1 MFLKRLDIKG
11 FKSFAEDTEI
21 VLNPGINIIVGPNGC
36 GKSNIVDAV
45 RWVLGE
51 INVRHLRGQ
60 KGEDVIFH
68 GSDRKRSQGMA
79 SVELTLDNS
88 QKLLPLDFNEI
99 TLGRKVFRSGE
110 SEFFLNKSRVRM
122 KDIAALFTGTGV
134 GRKGYSIISQGELEQ
149 VLNGQAMDRRLMLE
163 EASGIIRYR
172 QQRDEVK
179 QRIQASANDLLR
191 LNDILAELGQ
201 RKNELG
207 RKAEKA
213 SAYQVLSTRLEE
225 QERKLLLEEISHIK
239 ARLDPQRQASSSEQE
254 QLQVLL
260 QSLQERE
267 ESLRQE
273 EEQLQDTML
282 SYKELREAK
291 HQAEA
296 QLAALETEIRLAQER
311 IKNCGER
318 CQTAERD
325 EEKYRSMLDNF
336 SRELEERQADFQ
348 SQQANYLDKVEEMR
362 GLEQVIADEKEH
374 LQAARQGMEEAK
386 AAIFSKVQAE
396 TNLHNQVKKS
406 EESLRRSGDRKERL
420 NHTAGELS
428 ERLRVNTQE
437 GRHGLEE
444 KARRDAQYQ
453 TLEAQVNNLEYRRQE
468 LEAELKGL
476 DDAYR
481 KEGEEASLIESRL
494 AVIRTMERDL
504 TGYSQAVKQ
513 LMRAEKEGRFPG
525 MLGLMGEIITVPPGL
540 ELAMEVAVGKG
551 LENVVMEKME
561 QARTAIEWLKQ
572 RRAGRITFLPL
583 DSLKVQ
589 KVPPSVLEQCQ
600 GQKGVLGLG
609 SQLVTFDS
617 RFEKAVEYLLGRV
630 LVVEDAQ
637 QAIRLF
643 KGLHYS
649 LRIVSLEGEAINLAG
664 AISGGTRAS
673 QENSP
678 LQRKGEEKR
687 LLSQYEQKQKL
698 RDKNRQ
704 VRSRLASQ
712 LEELL
717 HDLQIVKDQFVESR
731 LRNEMLGKQLLDLE
745 KERRLFEEERF
756 RTLQSLDELDHEI
769 TSLEG
774 ELAELQERAQTVQ
787 DESQSMSKNLE
798 EMREQMETLQR
809 DHEVKKER
817 LHSFRE
823 QLGMKEKELETARG
837 NIQQFTQVRNS
848 YQQSCQQAASLRNK
862 LDEEIIREQDRI
874 EAMENDVEIAGAG
887 LQVLAL
893 ELQELEEQDKTR
905 RSRVARMRREMGPV
919 KQDISTREIRLREL
933 EMSIARAETEL
944 DGASRKWREKYHSPP
959 PSPAETLATSSE
971 ISELEQDIAAINEEI
986 ELLGPVDL
994 ESIREFAELNQR
1006 YDFLHGQYQ
1015 DLCEARDSL
1024 YILLKETEKLMEK
1037 DFAHFFLLA
1046 SESFHQTFT
1055 EIFRGGE
1062 ASLRL
1067 ESSPDRL
1074 EAGVNIEVKLPGK
1087 KAQGLNLL
1095 SGGER
1100 ALTCM
1105 AFVFSL
1111 LRLKPVPFCILD
1123 EIDASLDDSNLH
1135 RFTAFIKTMA
1145 DDVQFIVITHRQST
1159 IESGEMIYGITMP
1172 ENGVSSVLTLDLREA
1187 SDLAG

>member
-88 QKLLPLDFNEI
+88 QNLLPLDFNEI

-110 SEFFLNKSRVRM
+110 SEFYLNKSKVRM
-122 KDIAALFTGTGV
+122 KDIASLFTGTGV

-213 SAYQVLSTRLEE
+213 SAYQVLSSKLEA
-225 QERKLLLEEISHIK
+225 QERKLLLEEIGHIK
-239 ARLDPQRQASSSEQE
+239 ARLDPQRQAFSSEQE
-254 QLQVLL
+254 ELQVLL
-260 QSLQERE
+260 QNLQDRE
-267 ESLRQE
+267 EALRQE

-291 HQAEA
+291 HDAEA
-296 QLAALETEIRLAQER
+296 ELAALETEIRLAQER
-311 IKNCGER
+311 IKNSGDR
-318 CQTAERD
+318 CQTAQRD

-336 SRELEERQADFQ
+336 TRELDERQADFQ
-348 SQQANYLDKVEEMR
+348 SQQANYLDKLGEMQ
-362 GLEQVIADEKEH
+362 GLEQVIADEESH
-374 LQAARQGMEEAK
+374 LRATRQSMEDAK
-386 AAIFSKVQAE
+386 AMIFRKVQDE
-396 TNLHNQVKKS
+396 TNLHNQVKKL
-406 EESLRRSGDRKERL
+406 EESLRKAGDRKERIH
-420 NHTAGELS
+420 HTAGEIG

-437 GRHGLEE
+437 GQQVLEE
-444 KARRDAQYQ
+444 KSKQDGQYQ
-453 TLEAQVNNLEYRRQE
+453 TLEAQVNDMENRRQE

-476 DDAYR
+476 DDEYR

-525 MLGLMGEIITVPPGL
+525 MLGLMGEIIKVPPGL
-540 ELAMEVAVGKG
+540 ELAVEVAVGKG

-561 QARTAIEWLKQ
+561 QARTAIEWLKHK
-572 RRAGRITFLPL
+572 RAGRITFLPL
-583 DSLKVQ
+583 DLLKVQ
-589 KVPPSVLEQCQ
+589 TVPPSVLEQCL

-609 SQLVTFDS
+609 SQLVSFDS
-617 RFEKAVEYLLGRV
+617 RYEKAVEYLLGRV
-630 LVVEDAQ
+630 LMVEDVQ
-637 QAIRLF
+637 QAIGLF
-643 KGLHYS
+643 KGLRYP

-664 AISGGTRAS
+664 AISGGTRPS

-687 LLSQYEQKQKL
+687 LLSQYDQNQKR

-704 VRSRLASQ
+704 VRARLASQ

-717 HDLQIVKDQFVESR
+717 HELQLFKDQFVESR
-731 LRNEMLGKQLLDLE
+731 LRCEMLSKQVLNLE
-745 KERRLFEEERF
+745 KEKRLLDEERVK
-756 RTLQSLDELDHEI
+756 TLQSLDELDREI
-769 TSLEG
+769 VSLEG
-774 ELAELQERAQTVQ
+774 EFEELRVRAQMVQ
-787 DESQSMSKNLE
+787 DESQNMSKNLE
-798 EMREQMETLQR
+798 EMREEMELLQR

-823 QLGMKEKELETARG
+823 QLAMKEKELETAQG

-848 YQQSCQQAASLRNK
+848 YQQSCQQAANLRNK
-862 LDEEIIREQDRI
+862 LDEEIIRERARI
-874 EAMENDVEIAGAG
+874 EAMANDMELAGAG
-887 LQVLAL
+887 LQTLSL

-905 RSRVARMRREMGPV
+905 RSRVARMRRELGPV
-919 KQDISTREIRLREL
+919 RQDIASREGRLREV

-944 DGASRKWREKYHSPP
+944 DGASRKWREKYHTQPP
-959 PSPAETLATSSE
+959 IPEEPLATAE
-971 ISELEQDIAAINEEI
+971 EMSELEQDIAAINEDI

-1006 YDFLHGQYQ
+1006 YDFLQGQYQ

-1024 YILLKETEKLMEK
+1024 YTLLKETERLMEK

-1046 SESFHQTFT
+1046 NESFHNTFT

-1067 ESSPDRL
+1067 ESSSERL

-1105 AFVFSL
+1105 AFIFSL

-1123 EIDASLDDSNLH
+1123 EIDASLDDSNLY

-1145 DDVQFIVITHRQST
+1145 GDVQFIVITHRQST